1 MRLAWEE
8 FMLWVEDNQEG
19 SAMIRAFL
27 DKVNS
32 RTFDFKFFLK
42 IKKREF
48 NNLLQSLL

>member
-1 MRLAWEE
+1 
-8 FMLWVEDNQEG
+8 MLWVEDNQEG

-32 RTFDFKFFLK
+32 RTFDLNFLK
-42 IKKREF
+42 REKRGF